1 MLVWYVTR
9 STHHATLMCEREQ
22 ASKDQQRG
30 HCWCCVP
37 PRVCTAPQPKPTV
50 VVDGV
55 YSFTAAATV
64 LARQDRDDRSMFL
77 QIHVFLGF
85 FRADVTCWTPF
96 CPFTH
101 YYKYKVFLIITD
113 IMTHLE
119 EIVPILCVFLSCVLF
134 SVCCLSLLLLL
145 AAVVVAGALLFRVV
159 SILQRISAAR
169 KIVRQAGKP
178 TVTAV
183 RRSSLSEEP

>member
-1 MLVWYVTR
+1 MLV
-9 STHHATLMCEREQ
+9 
-22 ASKDQQRG
+22 
-30 HCWCCVP
+30 
-37 PRVCTAPQPKPTV
+37 
-50 VVDGV
+50 
-55 YSFTAAATV
+55 
-64 LARQDRDDRSMFL
+64 
-77 QIHVFLGF
+77 
-85 FRADVTCWTPF
+85 
-96 CPFTH
+96 
-101 YYKYKVFLIITD
+101 
-113 IMTHLE
+113 
-119 EIVPILCVFLSCVLF
+119 LSCVLF